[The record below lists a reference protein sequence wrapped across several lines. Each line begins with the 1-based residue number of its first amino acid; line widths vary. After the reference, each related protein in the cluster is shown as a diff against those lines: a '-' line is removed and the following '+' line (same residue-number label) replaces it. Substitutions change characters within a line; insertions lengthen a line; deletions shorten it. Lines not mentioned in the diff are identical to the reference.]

1 MARKKTIAI
10 PRIEDINVTP
20 DTSCMHPI
28 LEDNTLVCLHGGRV
42 KLKAKKAKRIKS
54 DNVPIMLNDEIQGA
68 SISGCLNPPILGGP
82 CTKVAMV
89 FPYTYSDHKVNHKH
103 SVLQMGLIGVS
114 IKGYPIFAIPKKNKI
129 KFALAKIQASPL
141 AKIEYDRIRWEG
153 IGGKLKAAQ
162 RRRREKSKEKAK
174 MLLYLENENKKGK
187 VSDKEVHL
195 YKHNGIW
202 PKDTPKPRSADYIG
216 EDGKIK
222 YPDDD
227 GYKIPPKPKEI
238 TLKKGTKLDRYGDN
252 SGSFVCPFEEK
263 KGAIPYEKRS
273 LPYENNE
280 AMQKTYKRYEVI
292 EDINM
297 ESVDRKVRMSGN
309 KELKKVIK
317 ELKEK
322 NEFHS
327 PKEGEISPHF
337 EQEGGGTQIKL
348 PISIEDL
355 MQLGFIKQIP

>member
-174 MLLYLENENKKGK
+174 MLLYLENENKNDSK
-187 VSDKEVHL
+187 
-195 YKHNGIW
+195 
-202 PKDTPKPRSADYIG
+202 
-216 EDGKIK
+216 
-222 YPDDD
+222 
-227 GYKIPPKPKEI
+227 
-238 TLKKGTKLDRYGDN
+238 
-252 SGSFVCPFEEK
+252 
-263 KGAIPYEKRS
+263 
-273 LPYENNE
+273 
-280 AMQKTYKRYEVI
+280 
-292 EDINM
+292 
-297 ESVDRKVRMSGN
+297 
-309 KELKKVIK
+309 
-317 ELKEK
+317 
-322 NEFHS
+322 
-327 PKEGEISPHF
+327 
-337 EQEGGGTQIKL
+337 
-348 PISIEDL
+348 
-355 MQLGFIKQIP
+355 IKQISISNIPKKPHWRESEEDISKLYYDYEKQKSFLNGNEVPYGTKHSVRPDLYKNGSSIEIKNYNLDKTSSANNLINIITKQYQQRLQHLPPKTEQIFIIDSRGQNISKEIQEKIKQKIRIKLNCDILIQFKTK